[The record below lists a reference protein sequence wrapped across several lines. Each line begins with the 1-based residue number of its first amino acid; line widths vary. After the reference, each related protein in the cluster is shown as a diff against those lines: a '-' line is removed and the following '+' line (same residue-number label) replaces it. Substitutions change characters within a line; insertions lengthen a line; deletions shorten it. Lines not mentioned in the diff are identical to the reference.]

1 TITHTGSDAQT
12 KSRSLVAR
20 GETLTAKLEPFAS
33 KASQRLRMV
42 ELAGKVKIDLDT
54 VQISDKQEATAYK
67 ATVTGARAT
76 MTARMEGG
84 KAEWTIHLA

>member
-1 TITHTGSDAQT
+1 
-12 KSRSLVAR
+12 
-20 GETLTAKLEPFAS
+20 

-84 KAEWTIHLA
+84 KAEWTIHLAGNVHLVGDQTVGGVTTNADISLGAV